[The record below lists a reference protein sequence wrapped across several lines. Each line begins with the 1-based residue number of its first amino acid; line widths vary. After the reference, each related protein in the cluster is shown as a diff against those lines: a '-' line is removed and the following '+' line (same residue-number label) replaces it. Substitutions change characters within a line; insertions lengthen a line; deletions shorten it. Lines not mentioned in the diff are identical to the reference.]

1 MERAFLPS
9 KSPQP
14 GTPPMPEL
22 RRATFVE
29 SVLSFFKPKL
39 LEVHVRTAVLK
50 NGDYGVKPVFLI
62 DGNEVP
68 GDQITP
74 DSNQKVLGRYV
85 RLDERARNLL
95 DLTKGRPIR
104 LAKSKAADLLD
115 GLSKTGVQIR
125 SRDGK
130 ASVQLKKAKPDVALE
145 LAPDDSLRISSQLV
159 TSEGKV
165 IGKPKDI
172 QALQQENGWHADG
185 DDLIKVDL
193 THTPLDKVLLQEG
206 GTGTLEGDDV
216 PRFLKTLAA
225 QSSHVGEVEKDESL
239 VGLSVFSASGSNR
252 LNVTGNEDF
261 VSVESKL
268 TFTTPAGTAYTYSEQ
283 ELPDLEKKAG
293 GFDRVQEGW
302 IEVDSTAIDGFKAAR
317 QSLRQQIGGEKR
329 IEGADIPKLLT
340 DLANQGQGRS
350 ASQTPW
356 NVYYTKAVAEAHRLC
371 DQPSSLEFRL
381 NIVESDGKA
390 LLHLDPV
397 YSHDRFRLNHSEVEQ
412 AVDSGD
418 DWVRRPGAWVH
429 VDEDRYSKVSRFASQ
444 LELQRS
450 GDGYSFS
457 AANRE
462 RVIEIFSTLGS
473 IRQSETYADFLA
485 KLHDFERIEEVPLPE
500 NLRPSISLRTYQQ
513 HGLNWLA
520 FLQRF
525 SLNGILA
532 DDMGLGKT
540 LQTLTVI
547 ERARELSQS
556 QLPALIICPA
566 SVMLNWRSEI
576 LKFLH
581 RSEVVVYHG
590 TSRHSLLGRI
600 RESVSPRNRSRSS
613 LYVITSYDTARI
625 DCDELNRIPWL
636 YVVVDEGHNLKNP
649 DAQRTRA
656 IKTIAG
662 QHKLALTGTPI
673 QNKLEELWS
682 LFDFAMPGYLG
693 NRNAFR
699 QRYSTGNRVDWAA
712 VEQTLKPR
720 IKPFYLRRL
729 KADVAKD
736 LPDKIIVDTS
746 VELTPRQ
753 VKLYKQAISS
763 TEYRKLVEELD
774 AKGIGRSQ
782 PQILAVLT
790 KLRNI
795 CNHPVLLKDD
805 WDPSDAKVEE
815 SGKLEHLQELM
826 EEVVE
831 SDHRALLFSQST
843 RVLDIVEHHFAHWGV
858 RSLRIDGSTAPTKRA
873 ALAKEFND
881 NDEIHCFLL
890 STKAA
895 GTGLNLIGADTVIFY
910 DHDWNPANDNQAM
923 DRAYRIGQTR
933 NVTIYRLISRGTIE
947 EKILE
952 RQKQKQTLADVV
964 IGSDELGFKDLTKNE
979 LLDLFQLEEDD

>member
-1 MERAFLPS
+1 MS
-9 KSPQP
+9 
-14 GTPPMPEL
+14 EL
-22 RRATFVE
+22 RPATFFE
-29 SVLSFFKPKL
+29 SLLSFFSPKL
-39 LEVHVRTAVLK
+39 LDVQVRTAVLK
-50 NGDYGVKPVFLI
+50 NGDYGVKPVFFI
-62 DGNEVP
+62 DGREVAA
-68 GDQITP
+68 DEISP
-74 DSNQKVLGRYV
+74 DSTQKVLGRYV
-85 RLDERARNLL
+85 RLDQRAKQVI

-104 LAKSKAADLLD
+104 LAKSKAASLLEN
-115 GLSKTGVQIR
+115 LSKTGVPIR

-130 ASVQLKKAKPDVALE
+130 VSVQLKQAKPDVSLE
-145 LAPDDSLRISSQLV
+145 LTPDDSLRISSKLV
-159 TSEGKV
+159 TSEGIV
-165 IGKPKDI
+165 IGKPKKI
-172 QALQQENGWHADG
+172 EVLRQEDGWHADG

-193 THTPLDKVLLQEG
+193 THTPLDTVLLEDG
-206 GTGTLEGDDV
+206 EEETLKGDDV
-216 PRFLKTLAA
+216 PRFLKTLSE
-225 QSSHVGEVEKDESL
+225 QSSHVGDVDKNEL
-239 VGLSVFSASGSNR
+239 LATLGVFSASGSNG
-252 LNVTGNEDF
+252 LNVTGNDDYIA
-261 VSVESKL
+261 VEPTL
-268 TFTTPAGTAYTYSEQ
+268 TFTTPSGDAYEYSEQ
-283 ELPDLEKKAG
+283 EIPELEKKVG

-302 IEVDSTAIDGFKAAR
+302 IEVDSRALDGFKAAHE
-317 QSLRQQIGGEKR
+317 SLKHQTGGAKR
-329 IEGADIPKLLT
+329 IEGAEIPKLLAALENPA
-340 DLANQGQGRS
+340 LAKSTR
-350 ASQTPW
+350 QTPW
-356 NVYYTKAVAEAHRLC
+356 NVYYTKAVADAHRLC

-390 LLHLDPV
+390 LLHLDPI
-397 YSHDRFRLNHSEVEQ
+397 YTHDRFRLSHSEVEQ
-412 AVDSGD
+412 AVSTGD

-429 VDEDRYSKVSRFASQ
+429 VDEDRYSDVTESAEKLDLR
-444 LELQRS
+444 RS

-462 RVIEIFSTLGS
+462 RVLELFSRLGS
-473 IRQSETYADFLA
+473 IRQSEVYADFLA

-500 NLRPSISLRTYQQ
+500 NLRSSISLRTYQQ

-525 SLNGILA
+525 TLNGILA

-547 ERARELSQS
+547 ERARELSHS

-576 LKFLH
+576 QKFLQ
-581 RSEVVVYHG
+581 RSDVVIYHG
-590 TSRHSLLGRI
+590 SSRHNYLGRI
-600 RESVSPRNRSRSS
+600 REAVTPRNRSRSS

-636 YVVVDEGHNLKNP
+636 YVVVDEGHNIKNP

-682 LFDFAMPGYLG
+682 LFDFAMPGFLG

-699 QRYSTGNRVDWAA
+699 QRYSSGTRVDWSA
-712 VEQTLKPR
+712 VEQSLKPR

-729 KADVAKD
+729 KSDVAKD
-736 LPDKIIVDTS
+736 LPDKIIVDTR

-753 VKLYKQAISS
+753 VKLYKQAISGN
-763 TEYRKLVEELD
+763 EYKKLVEELNS
-774 AKGIGRSQ
+774 KGVGRSQ
-782 PQILAVLT
+782 PHILAVLT

-795 CNHPVLLKDD
+795 CNHPLLLKDD
-805 WDPSDAKVEE
+805 WEPSDAEVEH

-826 EEVVE
+826 EEIVE
-831 SDHRALLFSQST
+831 AEHRALLFSQST
-843 RVLDIVEHHFAHWGV
+843 RVLDIVEHHFAEWGV
-858 RSLRIDGSTAPTKRA
+858 QSLRIDGSTAPKQRA
-873 ALAKEFND
+873 SLAEEFNA
-881 NDEIHCFLL
+881 NDGIHCFLL

-895 GTGLNLIGADTVIFY
+895 GTGLNLTGADTVIFY

-933 NVTIYRLISRGTIE
+933 NVTVYRLISKGTIE

-964 IGSDELGFKDLTKNE
+964 IGSDELGFKDLSKEE
-979 LLDLFQLEEDD
+979 LLDLFRLDEDPE

>member
-1 MERAFLPS
+1 MPDLPRASFL
-9 KSPQP
+9 
-14 GTPPMPEL
+14 
-22 RRATFVE
+22 E
-29 SVLSFFKPKL
+29 SLVSFFRPRR
-39 LEVHVRTAVLK
+39 LEVQVRTAVLK
-50 NGDYGVKPVFLI
+50 NGDYGVKPVFFI
-62 DGNEVP
+62 DGTEVP
-68 GDQITP
+68 ADQITP
-74 DSNQKVLGRYV
+74 DSSQKVLGRYV
-85 RLDERARNLL
+85 RLDQRAKKVL

-115 GLSKTGVQIR
+115 GLSKTGVPIR

-130 ASVQLKKAKPDVALE
+130 STVQLKRAKPDVSLE
-145 LAPDDSLRISSQLV
+145 LTPDDSLRVSSQLV

-165 IGKPKDI
+165 IGKPKDV
-172 QALQQENGWHADG
+172 QALRQEDGWHADG

-193 THTPLDKVLLQEG
+193 THTPLDTVLLQEG
-206 GTGTLEGDDV
+206 GAGTLAGEDV
-216 PRFLKTLAA
+216 PRFLKKLAA
-225 QSSHVGEVEKDESL
+225 QSTHVGDVEKNESL
-239 VGLSVFSASGSNR
+239 SRLSVFSASGSNR
-252 LNVTGNEDF
+252 LSVTGNDEYIT
-261 VSVESKL
+261 VEPKL
-268 TFTTPAGTAYTYSEQ
+268 TFTTSGGTAYTYSDRQ
-283 ELPDLEKKAG
+283 VPDLEKKAG

-302 IEVDSTAIDGFKAAR
+302 IEVDSAAIDRFKAAR
-317 QSLRQQIGGEKR
+317 DSLQQQTGINKR

-340 DLANQGQGRS
+340 ALTGPGQGRS
-350 ASQTPW
+350 PQQTPW
-356 NVYYTKAVAEAHRLC
+356 NVYYTQAVADAHRLC
-371 DQPSSLEFRL
+371 HQPSSVEFRL

-390 LLHLDPV
+390 LLHLDPI
-397 YSHDRFRLNHSEVEQ
+397 YTHDRFRLNHSEVEQ
-412 AVDSGD
+412 AVSTSR

-429 VDEDRYSKVSRFASQ
+429 IDGDRYAKVARSASQ
-444 LELQRS
+444 LQLQRS
-450 GDGYSFS
+450 GDGYSFP

-473 IRQSETYADFLA
+473 IRQSETYADFLT
-485 KLHDFERIEEVPLPE
+485 KLHDFERIEEVPLPG
-500 NLRPSISLRTYQQ
+500 NLRRSISLRTYQQ

-547 ERARELSQS
+547 ERARELSHS
-556 QLPALIICPA
+556 QLPALIICPT

-576 LKFLH
+576 QKFLQ
-581 RSEVVVYHG
+581 RSDVVVYHG
-590 TSRHSLLGRI
+590 SSRHSYLSRI
-600 RESVSPRNRSRSS
+600 TEAGSSRSTGRPS

-625 DCDELNRIPWL
+625 DCDDLNRIPWL
-636 YVVVDEGHNLKNP
+636 YVVVDEGHNIKNP

-656 IKTIAG
+656 IKTIPA

-682 LFDFAMPGYLG
+682 LFDFAMPGFLG

-699 QRYSTGNRVDWAA
+699 QRYSTGNRVEWSA

-736 LPDKIIVDTS
+736 LPDKIIVDTR
-746 VELTPRQ
+746 VELTPQQ
-753 VKLYKQAISS
+753 VKLYKQAISGA
-763 TEYRKLVEELD
+763 EYKKLVAELNS
-774 AKGIGRSQ
+774 KGVGRSQ
-782 PQILAVLT
+782 PHILAVLT

-795 CNHPVLLKDD
+795 CNHPLLLKDD
-805 WDPSDAKVEE
+805 WRPSDAEIE
-815 SGKLEHLQELM
+815 DSGKLDHLQELM
-826 EEVVE
+826 EEIVE
-831 SDHRALLFSQST
+831 AEHRTLLFSQST
-843 RVLDIVEHHFAHWGV
+843 RVLDIVEHHFADWGV

-873 ALAKEFND
+873 ALAEEFNG
-881 NDEIHCFLL
+881 NDGIHCFLL

-895 GTGLNLIGADTVIFY
+895 GTGLNLTGADTVIFY

-933 NVTIYRLISRGTIE
+933 NVTIYRLISKGTIE

-964 IGSDELGFKDLTKNE
+964 IGSDELGFKDLSKEE
-979 LLDLFQLEEDD
+979 LLDLFRLDEDSE

>member
-1 MERAFLPS
+1 M
-9 KSPQP
+9 
-14 GTPPMPEL
+14 TEL
-22 RRATFVE
+22 RRATFLE
-29 SVLSFFKPKL
+29 SVVSFFRPKRVDVQL
-39 LEVHVRTAVLK
+39 RTAALE
-50 NGDYGVKPVFLI
+50 NGDYGVKPVFFL
-62 DGNEVP
+62 DGKEVP
-68 GDQITP
+68 ADLISA
-74 DSNQKVLGRYV
+74 DSRQKVLGRFV
-85 RLDERARNLL
+85 RLDQRTRKVF

-130 ASVQLKKAKPDVALE
+130 ASVQLQKAKPDVSLE
-145 LAPDDSLRISSQLV
+145 LNPDDSLRISSQLA
-159 TSEGKV
+159 TPEGKV

-172 QALQQENGWHADG
+172 QALRQEGGWHADG

-193 THTPLDKVLLQEG
+193 THTPLDDVLLKES
-206 GTGTLEGDDV
+206 GTETLKGEDV

-225 QSSHVGEVEKDESL
+225 QSSHVGEVEKDERL
-239 VGLSVFSASGSNR
+239 ARLAVFSASGSNR
-252 LNVTGNEDF
+252 LNVAGNDQYI
-261 VSVESKL
+261 SVEPKL
-268 TFTTPAGTAYTYSEQ
+268 TFTTPGGTAYTYSEQ
-283 ELPDLEKKAG
+283 ELPELEKKAG

-317 QSLRQQIGGEKR
+317 QALCQQTGGDRQ
-329 IEGADIPKLLT
+329 IEGAAIPKLLT
-340 DLANQGQGRS
+340 DLATQGQGRT
-350 ASQTPW
+350 APQTPW
-356 NVYYTKAVAEAHRLC
+356 NVYYTKAVADAHRLC
-371 DQPSSLEFRL
+371 DQPSSLEFQL

-429 VDEDRYSKVSRFASQ
+429 VDEDRYSRVSRSASQ
-444 LELQRS
+444 LELQRA
-450 GDGYSFS
+450 GDGFSFP
-457 AANRE
+457 ATKRE
-462 RVIEIFSTLGS
+462 RVLEIFSKLGS

-485 KLHDFERIEEVPLPE
+485 KLHDFERIEEVPLPD
-500 NLRPSISLRTYQQ
+500 NLKSTISLRAYQQ

-540 LQTLTVI
+540 LQTLMVI

-556 QLPALIICPA
+556 RLPALIICPA

-576 LKFLH
+576 LKFLQ
-581 RSEVVVYHG
+581 RADVVVYHG
-590 TSRHSLLGRI
+590 TTRNNLLDRI
-600 RESVSPRNRSRSS
+600 RGSVGPRNRSRSS

-625 DCDELNRIPWL
+625 DCDDLNRIPWL

-649 DAQRTRA
+649 DAQRTKA

-693 NRNAFR
+693 TRSSFR
-699 QRYSTGNRVDWAA
+699 QRYSTGNRVEWAA

-729 KADVAKD
+729 KTDVAKD
-736 LPDKIIVDTS
+736 LPDKTIVDTS

-753 VKLYKQAISS
+753 VKLYKQVLSGS
-763 TEYRKLVEELD
+763 QYRKLEEELD
-774 AKGIGRSQ
+774 AKGVGRSQ
-782 PQILAVLT
+782 THIFAVLT
-790 KLRNI
+790 KLINI
-795 CNHPVLLKDD
+795 CNHPILMKDD
-805 WDPSDAKVEE
+805 WDPSDAAVKDA
-815 SGKLEHLQELM
+815 GKLARLQELM
-826 EEVVE
+826 EELLE
-831 SDHRALLFSQST
+831 SQRRTLLFSQST
-843 RVLDIVEHHFAHWGV
+843 RVLDIVEHHFADWGV
-858 RSLRIDGSTAPTKRA
+858 QSLRIDGSTAAVRRA
-873 ALAKEFND
+873 VNAETFND
-881 NDEIHCFLL
+881 KDDIHCLLL

-895 GTGLNLIGADTVIFY
+895 GTGLTLIGADTVIFY

-923 DRAYRIGQTR
+923 DRAHRIGQTKS
-933 NVTIYRLISRGTIE
+933 VTVYRLISKGTIE
-947 EKILE
+947 EKILN
-952 RQKQKQTLADVV
+952 RQKEKRTIIEGV
-964 IGSDELGFKDLTKNE
+964 IGNDPLGFKDVTKEE
-979 LLDLFQLEEDD
+979 LLELFRFDEE

>member
-1 MERAFLPS
+1 
-9 KSPQP
+9 
-14 GTPPMPEL
+14 MPDL
-22 RRATFVE
+22 RRASFAE
-29 SVLSFFKPKL
+29 LVLSYFRPKR
-39 LEVHVRTAVLK
+39 LEVQIRTAVLS
-50 NGDYGVKPVFLI
+50 NGDYGLKPVFLI

-68 GDQITP
+68 GDEITP
-74 DSNQKVLGRYV
+74 DSTQKVLGRYV
-85 RLDERARNLL
+85 RLDEQARKVL
-95 DLTKGRPIR
+95 DLTKGRTIR

-115 GLSKTGVQIR
+115 GLSKKGVQIR

-130 ASVQLKKAKPDVALE
+130 ASVQLKKAKPDVSLE
-145 LAPDDSLRISSQLV
+145 LTPDDTLRISSQLV

-172 QALQQENGWHADG
+172 QDLRQENGWHADG
-185 DDLIKVDL
+185 DDLIRVDL

-206 GTGTLEGDDV
+206 GTGTLEGDEV

-225 QSSHVGEVEKDESL
+225 QASHVGEVEKDESL
-239 VGLSVFSASGSNR
+239 ASLAVFSASGSNR
-252 LNVTGNEDF
+252 LNVSGNEEF
-261 VSVESKL
+261 ISVEPKL
-268 TFTTPAGTAYTYSEQ
+268 TFTTSAGVAYEYSEQ
-283 ELPDLEKKAG
+283 ELPELEKKAG
-293 GFDRVQEGW
+293 GFDRIEEGW
-302 IEVDSTAIDGFKAAR
+302 IEVDSTVIDGFKAAR
-317 QSLRQQIGGEKR
+317 NSLRQQTGGEER

-340 DLANQGQGRS
+340 DLAEQNRGRS
-350 ASQTPW
+350 AQQTPW
-356 NVYYTKAVAEAHRLC
+356 NVYYTKAVADAHRLC

-397 YSHDRFRLNHSEVEQ
+397 YSHDRFRLNHSEVEN

-418 DWVRRPGAWVH
+418 EWVRRPGAWVH
-429 VDEDRYSKVSRFASQ
+429 VDADRYSKVSRSASQ
-444 LELQRS
+444 LALQRT
-450 GDGYSFS
+450 GDGYSFP

-462 RVIEIFSTLGS
+462 RVIEIFSKLGS

-485 KLHDFERIEEVPLPE
+485 KLHDFERIEEVPLPG
-500 NLRPSISLRTYQQ
+500 NVKHGVSLRAYQQ

-556 QLPALIICPA
+556 RLPALIICPA

-576 LKFLH
+576 LKFLQ
-581 RSEVVVYHG
+581 RTDVVVYHG
-590 TSRHSLLGRI
+590 TSRQNVLGRI
-600 RESVSPRNRSRSS
+600 KEAVGPRSRIRSG

-625 DCDELNRIPWL
+625 DCDDLNRIPWL

-693 NRNAFR
+693 TRSSFR
-699 QRYSTGNRVDWAA
+699 QRYSTGNRIDMNA

-736 LPDKIIVDTS
+736 LPEKIIVDTS

-753 VKLYKQAISS
+753 VKLYKQAISGS
-763 TEYRKLVEELD
+763 EYRKLVEELN
-774 AKGIGRSQ
+774 AKGVGRSQ
-782 PQILAVLT
+782 PHILAVLT

-795 CNHPVLLKDD
+795 CNHPVLLKDE
-805 WDPSDAKVEE
+805 WEPSEAKVEE
-815 SGKLEHLQELM
+815 SGKLHHLQELM
-826 EEVVE
+826 EEVIE
-831 SDHRALLFSQST
+831 SDHRALFFSQST
-843 RVLDIVEHHFAHWGV
+843 RVLDIVEHHFADWGI
-858 RSLRIDGSTAPTKRA
+858 RSLRIDGDVSPARRD
-873 ALAKEFND
+873 ALAKQFNED
-881 NDEIHCFLL
+881 KQINCFLL

-895 GTGLNLIGADTVIFY
+895 GVGLNLPGADTVIFY

-923 DRAYRIGQTR
+923 DRAHRIGQTKT
-933 NVTIYRLISRGTIE
+933 VTIYRLISKGTIE

-952 RQKQKQTLADVV
+952 RQKKKQKLADVV
-964 IGSDELGFKDLTKNE
+964 IGSDELGFKALTKEE
-979 LLDLFQLEEDD
+979 LLDLFRFDEDSA

>member
-1 MERAFLPS
+1 
-9 KSPQP
+9 
-14 GTPPMPEL
+14 MPDL
-22 RRATFVE
+22 RRASFVE
-29 SVLSFFKPKL
+29 SVLSFFRPKV

-62 DGNEVP
+62 DGDEIP
-68 GDQITP
+68 ADQITP
-74 DSNQKVLGRYV
+74 DATQKVLGRYV
-85 RLDERARNLL
+85 RLDRRVKKVL
-95 DLTKGRPIR
+95 DLTKGRSIR

-115 GLSKTGVQIR
+115 GLTKEGVPVR

-130 ASVQLKKAKPDVALE
+130 ASVQLKKAKPDVSLE
-145 LAPDDSLRISSQLV
+145 LTPDDSLRISSQLV

-165 IGKPKDI
+165 VGKPKDI
-172 QALQQENGWHADG
+172 QTLRDENGWHADG

-206 GTGTLEGDDV
+206 GTGTLEGDEV
-216 PRFLKTLAA
+216 PRFLKTLVA
-225 QSSHVGEVEKDESL
+225 QSSHIGEVEKNDSL
-239 VGLSVFSASGSNR
+239 AGLSVFSASGSNR
-252 LNVTGNEDF
+252 LNVTGDEEAI
-261 VSVESKL
+261 SVEPKL

-283 ELPDLEKKAG
+283 ELPELEKNAG

-302 IEVDSTAIDGFKAAR
+302 IEVDSTAIDAFKQAR
-317 QSLRQQIGGEKR
+317 RTLRQQIGEDQR
-329 IEGADIPKLLT
+329 AEGADIPKLLT
-340 DLANQGQGRS
+340 DLSKPSQGR
-350 ASQTPW
+350 AAPQTPW
-356 NVYYTKAVAEAHRLC
+356 NVYYTKAVADAHRLC

-397 YSHDRFRLNHSEVEQ
+397 YSHERFQLNHSEVEQ

-457 AANRE
+457 AAYRE

-485 KLHDFERIEEVPLPE
+485 KLHDFERIEEVPLPV
-500 NLRPSISLRTYQQ
+500 NLRSSISLRTYQH

-525 SLNGILA
+525 TLNGILA

-540 LQTLTVI
+540 LQTLMVV
-547 ERARELSQS
+547 ERARELGQS

-576 LKFLH
+576 QKFLQ
-581 RSEVVVYHG
+581 RSDVVIYHG
-590 TSRHSLLGRI
+590 GSRHGYLERI
-600 RESVSPRNRSRSS
+600 REAVSPRNSSRSS
-613 LYVITSYDTARI
+613 FYVVTSYDTARI

-636 YVVVDEGHNLKNP
+636 YVVVDEGHNIKNP

-682 LFDFAMPGYLG
+682 LFDFAMPGFLG
-693 NRNAFR
+693 NRSTFR
-699 QRYSTGNRVDWAA
+699 QRYSSGNRVDWAA

-729 KADVAKD
+729 KSDVAKD
-736 LPDKIIVDTS
+736 LPEKIIVDTR
-746 VELTPRQ
+746 VELTSRQ
-753 VKLYKQAISS
+753 VRLYKQAISG
-763 TEYRKLVEELD
+763 TEYKKLVAELNS
-774 AKGIGRSQ
+774 KGVGRSQ
-782 PQILAVLT
+782 PHILAVLT

-795 CNHPVLLKDD
+795 CNHPLLLRDG
-805 WDPSDAKVEE
+805 WEPSDAEIE
-815 SGKLEHLQELM
+815 DSGKLSHLQELM
-826 EEVVE
+826 EEIME
-831 SDHRALLFSQST
+831 AEHRALLFSQST
-843 RVLDIVEHHFAHWGV
+843 RVLDILEHHFAEWGV
-858 RSLRIDGSTAPTKRA
+858 QSLRIDGSTAPTQRA
-873 ALAKEFND
+873 ALAQEFND
-881 NDEIHCFLL
+881 NGDIHCFLL

-895 GTGLNLIGADTVIFY
+895 GTGLNLTGADTVIFY

-933 NVTIYRLISRGTIE
+933 NVTVYRLISKGTIE

-964 IGSDELGFKDLTKNE
+964 IGSDELGFKDLSKEE
-979 LLDLFQLEEDD
+979 LLDLFHLDEDSE